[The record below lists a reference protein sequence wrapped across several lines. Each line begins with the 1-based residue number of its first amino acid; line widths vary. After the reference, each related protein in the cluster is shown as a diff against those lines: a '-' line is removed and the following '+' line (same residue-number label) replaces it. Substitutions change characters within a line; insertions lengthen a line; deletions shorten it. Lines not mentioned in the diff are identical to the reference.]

1 MFNFFLA
8 LMFIS
13 FSNIFSIQKV
23 HVSGAGDF
31 QLSQIDVLK
40 DPCPLNE
47 RKSSDVMETEDNG
60 IQVCYIE
67 LESFRNC
74 IMLMTF
80 C

>member
-13 FSNIFSIQKV
+13 FSNTFSIQKV

-31 QLSQIDVLK
+31 QLSQIDVFK

-47 RKSSDVMETEDNG
+47 RKNSDVMETEDNG

-67 LESFRNC
+67 LESFRN
-74 IMLMTF
+74 
-80 C
+80 